1 MWFKKMLSV
10 ITVCSLFVT
19 LGGISYATPTE
30 IEQIYSVNE
39 KGYTINKENETD
51 VTYVT
56 VHEIPETI
64 DVEIVDKQTGKS
76 LFKEKNIPFLD
87 VLSYAQK
94 QNKGERKKR
103 YAPAIPIV
111 FGIAEKAV
119 TTFGMGAVMYA
130 SHKMEQS
137 KGPVG
142 KPNRKKQ
149 GRERNEKKQLDDR
162 YKGHRAGKDPNRP
175 MKKHTPSKRHK
186 GGK

>member
-1 MWFKKMLSV
+1 VVKKMLSV

-64 DVEIVDKQTGKS
+64 DVEIVDKQMGKS

-94 QNKGERKKR
+94 QNKGERKKTICTCNPKYNWDCR
-103 YAPAIPIV
+103 KSSNYFWNGSSYV
-111 FGIAEKAV
+111 CF
-119 TTFGMGAVMYA
+119 TQNGA
-130 SHKMEQS
+130 K
-137 KGPVG
+137 
-142 KPNRKKQ
+142 
-149 GRERNEKKQLDDR
+149 
-162 YKGHRAGKDPNRP
+162 
-175 MKKHTPSKRHK
+175 
-186 GGK
+186 